1 MTYLIE
7 NRAAEA
13 DMNVMSKTDRAMRIL
28 VKLLRNW
35 ISFLL
40 RTNIERP
47 LPKRPIRTVMGVTT
61 TSMILAKVNSMVDEV
76 GDLLDLQ
83 CHTQKRKHWL
93 SRSHSAILL
102 YLHFTSP
109 PNSVGIET
117 LESYGPYALNFI
129 KAIGRRIMEI
139 SGEKRSTSY
148 LMQVCNRYGYS
159 KGE

>member
-1 MTYLIE
+1 MWRHKMSSLPFCCFDIMSIFRKYQTMILPNWPRKTCITHKKEPFSMHLLCVFQCKIHNMYLCMWNMTYLIE

-40 RTNIERP
+40 RTKIERP

-83 CHTQKRKHWL
+83 CHTK
-93 SRSHSAILL
+93 
-102 YLHFTSP
+102 
-109 PNSVGIET
+109 
-117 LESYGPYALNFI
+117 
-129 KAIGRRIMEI
+129 
-139 SGEKRSTSY
+139 
-148 LMQVCNRYGYS
+148 
-159 KGE
+159 KGNID

>member
-1 MTYLIE
+1 MWDMTYLIE

-109 PNSVGIET
+109 PNNLTG
-117 LESYGPYALNFI
+117 
-129 KAIGRRIMEI
+129 KAIFDKKNSCRYRVSQIEMD
-139 SGEKRSTSY
+139 KVNW
-148 LMQVCNRYGYS
+148 LWQVSVRDLKCLRY
-159 KGE
+159 